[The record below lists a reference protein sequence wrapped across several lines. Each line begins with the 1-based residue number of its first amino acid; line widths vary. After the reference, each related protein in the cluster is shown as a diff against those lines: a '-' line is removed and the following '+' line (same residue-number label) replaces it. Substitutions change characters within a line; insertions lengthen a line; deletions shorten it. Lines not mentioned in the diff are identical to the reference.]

1 MNLFRFQQAALGPA
15 LVVLLTLSACQEPHV
30 TRRGSLEI
38 SQAREAAAL
47 SFATL
52 GQPVPDFELE
62 SIDGSRVR
70 LSDYLGRVV
79 IIEWFNPA
87 CPFTTHAH
95 EFGLLKGY
103 PDSVIEQGV
112 VWLAINSAAK
122 GKMGGSL
129 EQNLAAR
136 DAWSLNYPVL
146 LDPSGEVGRRF
157 DATTTPEVFLI
168 DPAGVLVYVGALD
181 NMPFGKVRG
190 GGEGQNYV
198 DEALQNVLADQAV
211 RSPQRQ
217 PYGSR
222 VKYAQPTLGN

>member
-122 GKMGGSL
+122 GRMGGIQRNTSSYS
-129 EQNLAAR
+129 N
-136 DAWSLNYPVL
+136 
-146 LDPSGEVGRRF
+146 GEVSVPSR
-157 DATTTPEVFLI
+157 
-168 DPAGVLVYVGALD
+168 
-181 NMPFGKVRG
+181 RG
-190 GGEGQNYV
+190 GDGPGGYQRSR
-198 DEALQNVLADQAV
+198 QA
-211 RSPQRQ
+211 R
-217 PYGSR
+217 GF
-222 VKYAQPTLGN
+222 